1 MKKCIYII
9 ISVFLTQSA
18 LAGNDCDKHIQD
30 YFNKNYS
37 YRGGASAAA
46 ELAIQRRCLHARN
59 PIYSDAYEF
68 NKKIDHLFSIDDS
81 FLVRKNL
88 IDYQEAAEVL
98 AKNNDIDKSSKYIDK
113 FNDILIERFDKI
125 PAAKILT
132 EQVERGLISKAH
144 KEELF
149 ERLDKY
155 LFKIGKCNPGI
166 CEGWGLISTVAG
178 AFPRCDENSCQK
190 NITYE
195 NLYFALA
202 KTTNNFPQAVET
214 IEKLLAKDFGSPKS
228 NGEVKTPLIIALY
241 DADYD
246 AFSRQAKSLLD
257 KAQKTINYDYQDA
270 ILLPLI
276 TQLMLADGE
285 VGNLLPYTK
294 TKYKNIAGLEATL
307 ALLSTPLGDTVRQDL
322 RADLEIYYE
331 LTSACEEYRYE
342 EVQGEKILR
351 AGTPAMITNNTEL
364 DLFLRQ
370 RIQNAYWT
378 DGSGGLMKDKATDY
392 WCSPSVNPAEIDPV
406 FASAQIARDFMRE
419 GFIDD
424 IILLP
429 LFAFNKI
436 KTVVKGVRKAPQTL
450 KVSYYNDKA
459 LEVAQNTR
467 RVEMQIDRDLR
478 RLNESMDYRIAV
490 GQDFMPNYNIGDRGI
505 NQITNGKTWTRG
517 SPKERGIER
526 FSKYGNGRRPINR
539 TTEEEEALMLG
550 KKYSKSRSLARKE
563 RKFKLRANPQLSYIG
578 YEKSNKLAKALNMKV
593 DDLKKFMSDPELSR
607 FLRSAD
613 DKTTEEIIDRIKYL
627 YNKYNGKIKDN
638 FNNEFT
644 FAYMT
649 PYRSYGSD
657 ISRIHLVEE
666 AREQNR
672 YLKQFFGYYR
682 NKGKP
687 QFLSD
692 RWYFSPKTPGQSL
705 DGYIKLL
712 GCTRS
717 DPCYALITEKSSI
730 LRLYSHDKS
739 KMIRV
744 SEHEYNS
751 VSNLHFH
758 YYEIGEEYSVNHSFI
773 LDKLDSYNDLSQK
786 TPQELKDLL
795 FPREKILNS
804 KVVEVKFI
812 KN

>member
-88 IDYQEAAEVL
+88 IDYQEIAEIL
-98 AKNNDIDKSSKYIDK
+98 AQRGDVIKSSEYIDK
-113 FNDILIERFDKI
+113 FNDILIKHYDKI
-125 PAAKILT
+125 SAAKILL
-132 EQVERGLISKAH
+132 EQVESGHISKNH
-144 KEELF
+144 QEELF
-149 ERLDKY
+149 KKLNEHLPK
-155 LFKIGKCNPGI
+155 LEKCNPGI
-166 CEGWGLISTVAG
+166 CEGWGIISTVAG
-178 AFPRCDENSCQK
+178 AFPKCAKDSCQK

-202 KTTNNFPQAVET
+202 KTTNNLPKASKT
-214 IEKLLAKDFGSPKS
+214 IEKLLAKDFGSSKS
-228 NGEVKTPLIIALY
+228 NGEVKAPLIMALY
-241 DADYD
+241 HADYD
-246 AFSRQAKSLLD
+246 AFLRQAKSFLD
-257 KAQKTINYDYQDA
+257 QAQKTIKYDYQDA

-276 TQLMLADGE
+276 TQMMLANE
-285 VGNLLPYTK
+285 EAENLFLYTK
-294 TKYKNIAGLEATL
+294 TKYKNIAGLEVTL
-307 ALLSTPLGDTVRQDL
+307 ALLSVNLGDTVRQDL

-331 LTSACEEYRYE
+331 LTSACEGGHYE
-342 EVQGEKILR
+342 EYQGQRILK
-351 AGTPAMITNNTEL
+351 AGTRAMITQNTEL

-370 RIQNAYWT
+370 RIQSAYWLNEFG
-378 DGSGGLMKDKATDY
+378 DLIKNRATDY
-392 WCSPSVNPAEIDPV
+392 WCAPSLKPEEIDPI
-406 FASAQIARDFMRE
+406 FASAQIAKQFLRE
-419 GFIDD
+419 AAIDD
-424 IILLP
+424 VVLLP

-436 KTVVKGVRKAPQTL
+436 KVVAEGIRKAPQTL

-467 RVEMQIDRDLR
+467 CVEMQIDRDLR

-593 DDLKKFMSDPELSR
+593 DDLKRFMSDPELSR
-607 FLRSAD
+607 FLRTAD

-649 PYRSYGSD
+649 PYRGSGSD

-773 LDKLDSYNDLSQK
+773 LDKLNSYNDLSQK